1 MLVPGYPWTTTF
13 VGNWS
18 ADTLTIRENQLPRNM
33 TIAQELFQMPP
44 NPRIGSRSSRSWV
57 KHGLAIRAVN

>member
-18 ADTLTIRENQLPRNM
+18 DDTPTIRENQLPRNM
-33 TIAQELFQMPP
+33 TIGQERYQ
-44 NPRIGSRSSRSWV
+44 
-57 KHGLAIRAVN
+57 IRP